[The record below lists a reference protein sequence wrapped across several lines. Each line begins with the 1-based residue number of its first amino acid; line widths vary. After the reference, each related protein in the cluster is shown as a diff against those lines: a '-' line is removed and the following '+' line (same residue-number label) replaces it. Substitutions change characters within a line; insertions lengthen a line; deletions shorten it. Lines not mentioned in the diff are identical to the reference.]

1 MAAERMPLELGQNC
15 HLEKQTNSS
24 GMALNLKIAIYMMAV
39 NNKSGSC
46 YVTTQKAAEKKW
58 YFYKRKK
65 CKNLLL

>member
-1 MAAERMPLELGQNC
+1 MVEPQNVAAERMPLELGQNC

-46 YVTTQKAAEKKW
+46 YVTTQEKL
-58 YFYKRKK
+58 KK
-65 CKNLLL
+65 KVVFF